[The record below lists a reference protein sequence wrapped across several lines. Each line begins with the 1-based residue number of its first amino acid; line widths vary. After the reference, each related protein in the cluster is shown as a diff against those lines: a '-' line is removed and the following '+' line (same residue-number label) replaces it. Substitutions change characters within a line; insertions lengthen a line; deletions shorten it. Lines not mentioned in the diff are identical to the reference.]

1 MGHGIYGFH
10 QTFIP
15 AFNSTTARLERPD
28 WKGRQIKSQQSG
40 NSQPISGNKTGSTFC
55 WSSTIWL
62 VANRFGPTT
71 VRTKRANSERRL
83 DQPENFWGPLFMGPC
98 WLSFQCPECSL
109 YSIAPLAFTS
119 GGTIELIGMGLG
131 AMGSTDFTKLLFL
144 LSIAQRLE
152 WRGQTQFC
160 WSSTIWLVANR
171 FGPTTVRTKGL
182 FSSVFAKKF

>member
-1 MGHGIYGFH
+1 MGLWAMG
-10 QTFIP
+10 
-15 AFNSTTARLERPD
+15 STDFTKLLFLLSIAQRLEWR
-28 WKGRQIKSQQSG
+28 GQTQ
-40 NSQPISGNKTGSTFC
+40 FC

-119 GGTIELIGMGLG
+119 GGHYWKLDLKVIFLKCKIRFIYVGFSCKRKKSGVKKCLEILTIMGGGGVDALWQKP
-131 AMGSTDFTKLLFL
+131 S
-144 LSIAQRLE
+144 
-152 WRGQTQFC
+152 
-160 WSSTIWLVANR
+160 
-171 FGPTTVRTKGL
+171 
-182 FSSVFAKKF
+182 